1 MGSALTKRWVG
12 NIVALLLGVA
22 SGIAAKKICDFYIVT
37 AAVIGAGVFNATR
50 FTFNYIIFPEDKE
63 LRNAII
69 RKLIDYFLLFLFLVI
84 FTLLHADS
92 YEERKL
98 KSELRM
104 KMLLNEQ
111 EPESK
116 KTENGTEEKEVDF
129 EELLKEIESIEIK

>member
-1 MGSALTKRWVG
+1 LTQRWKRWLG
-12 NIVALLLGVA
+12 NIVALVLGVA
-22 SGIAAKKICDFYIVT
+22 SGVAARKICDFYMIT
-37 AAVIGAGVFNATR
+37 AVVIGAGVFNATR

-63 LRNAII
+63 LRDAII
-69 RKLIDYFLLFLFLVI
+69 GKLIGYFLLFLFLVI

-111 EPESK
+111 EPKSDE
-116 KTENGTEEKEVDF
+116 TENEAEEKEVDF
-129 EELLKEIESIEIK
+129 EELLKKIESIEIK